1 MSIEEARER
10 NLEKMIK
17 LAGLTREEREEMYQ
31 QTEKDFR
38 RRFAD
43 HSRHGPTSADSNI
56 RLVENL
62 RTFFN
67 SLRPLIST
75 SNDYRFDILNIVM
88 MYALNGFDIDTR
100 LHYLEEEMGRLNLQR
115 EVDLKA
121 WKVQYEIM
129 CEGFPYMGPSY
140 NELRKISKATP
151 MDEEMARKVTRKLLR

>member
-1 MSIEEARER
+1 MSIEEARKQ
-10 NLEKMIK
+10 NLEEMMK

-43 HSRHGPTSADSNI
+43 YSRYGPSSASSNI

-67 SLRPLIST
+67 SLRPLMDT
-75 SNDYRFDILNIVM
+75 NNDYRFDILNIVM

-100 LHYLEEEMGRLNLQR
+100 LHYLNCEEYVLSELKK
-115 EVDLKA
+115 VDQEA
-121 WKVQYEIM
+121 WKVQYERM
-129 CEGFPYMGPSY
+129 REGLKGLDNPHEIKTS
-140 NELRKISKATP
+140 E
-151 MDEEMARKVTRKLLR
+151 

>member
-1 MSIEEARER
+1 M
-10 NLEKMIK
+10 K

-31 QTEKDFR
+31 RTEKDFR

-43 HSRHGPTSADSNI
+43 YSRYGPTSADSNI

-67 SLRPLIST
+67 SLRPLMST

-100 LHYLEEEMGRLNLQR
+100 LHYLHCEEYVLSELKK
-115 EVDLKA
+115 VDQEA
-121 WKVQYEIM
+121 WKVQYETM
-129 CEGFPYMGPSY
+129 REGLKGLDYMP
-140 NELRKISKATP
+140 NTKAS
-151 MDEEMARKVTRKLLR
+151 E

>member
-10 NLEKMIK
+10 NLERMMN

-43 HSRHGPTSADSNI
+43 YSRYEDDSADSHI

-67 SLRPLIST
+67 SLRPLMST
-75 SNDYRFDILNIVM
+75 SNGYRFDILNIVM
-88 MYALNGFDIDTR
+88 MYALQGFDIDTR
-100 LHYLEEEMGRLNLQR
+100 LHYLNCEEYVLSELKK
-115 EVDLKA
+115 VDQEA
-121 WKVQYEIM
+121 WKVQYERM
-129 CEGFPYMGPSY
+129 REGLKGLDNPQGIKTS
-140 NELRKISKATP
+140 E
-151 MDEEMARKVTRKLLR
+151 

>member
-10 NLEKMIK
+10 NLEKMMK
-17 LAGLTREEREEMYQ
+17 LAGLTREERDRMYQ

-43 HSRHGPTSADSNI
+43 YSRYESDSADSNI

-62 RTFFN
+62 RTFVN
-67 SLRPLIST
+67 SLRPLMST

-100 LHYLEEEMGRLNLQR
+100 LHYLNCEEYVLSELKK
-115 EVDLKA
+115 VDQEA
-121 WKVQYEIM
+121 WKVQYERM
-129 CEGFPYMGPSY
+129 REGLKGLDNP
-140 NELRKISKATP
+140 NEIKTS
-151 MDEEMARKVTRKLLR
+151 E

>member
-10 NLEKMIK
+10 NLERMMN

-43 HSRHGPTSADSNI
+43 YSRYEDDSADSNI

-67 SLRPLIST
+67 SLRPLMST
-75 SNDYRFDILNIVM
+75 SNGYRFDILNIVM
-88 MYALNGFDIDTR
+88 MYALQGFDIDTR
-100 LHYLEEEMGRLNLQR
+100 LHYLNCEEYVLSELKK
-115 EVDLKA
+115 VDQEA
-121 WKVQYEIM
+121 WKVQYERM
-129 CEGFPYMGPSY
+129 REGLKGLDNPQGIKTS
-140 NELRKISKATP
+140 E
-151 MDEEMARKVTRKLLR
+151 

>member
-1 MSIEEARER
+1 MSIEEARKQ
-10 NLEKMIK
+10 NLEKMMK

-31 QTEKDFR
+31 RTEKDFR

-43 HSRHGPTSADSNI
+43 YSRYGAMSADSNI

-67 SLRPLIST
+67 SLRPLMST

-100 LHYLEEEMGRLNLQR
+100 LHYLHCEEYVLSELKK
-115 EVDLKA
+115 VDQEA
-121 WKVQYEIM
+121 WEVQYETM
-129 CEGFPYMGPSY
+129 REGLKGLDYMP
-140 NELRKISKATP
+140 NTKAS
-151 MDEEMARKVTRKLLR
+151 E

>member
-1 MSIEEARER
+1 MSIEEERER
-10 NLEKMIK
+10 NLERMIK

-43 HSRHGPTSADSNI
+43 HSRYGPTSADSNI

-67 SLRPLIST
+67 SLRPLMST

-100 LHYLEEEMGRLNLQR
+100 LYYLNCEEYVLSELKK
-115 EVDLKA
+115 VDQEA
-121 WKVQYEIM
+121 WKVQYERM
-129 CEGFPYMGPSY
+129 REGLKG
-140 NELRKISKATP
+140 LDTP
-151 MDEEMARKVTRKLLR
+151 Q

>member
-10 NLEKMIK
+10 NLEKMMK

-43 HSRHGPTSADSNI
+43 YSRYGPSSASSNI

-67 SLRPLIST
+67 SLRPLMST

-100 LHYLEEEMGRLNLQR
+100 LHYLNCEEYVLSELKK
-115 EVDLKA
+115 VDQEA
-121 WKVQYEIM
+121 WKVQYERM
-129 CEGFPYMGPSY
+129 REGLKGLDNPQEIKTS
-140 NELRKISKATP
+140 E
-151 MDEEMARKVTRKLLR
+151 